1 MENENKVIPT
11 TDSAEILENQSVQE
25 EVIAEMDSSSESK
38 PEEKRCPNCQALLT
52 EEQIFC
58 PECGTSFK
66 KLCPNCKTEIQDG
79 QAFCPSCGQ
88 KIEEKISTVNSDIA
102 QFNAGIE
109 KQKNKK
115 KILPI
120 ILGALGVCAV
130 AIYLIFTIFLN
141 PQHYIEK
148 GNYQTAYKVSS
159 GAVKETVLRENIIAV
174 VSADCV
180 DSLKDPSS
188 FELRDAWISV
198 NDDSKVVLLKVAAN
212 NSYGNTV
219 INYWHY
225 SWDKDD
231 KEYSLFTTFSD
242 FNEEKTY
249 SWDDSDERIE
259 KLLKNAIKTSDAD
272 YVSGK
277 RGVHIESKSIDTI
290 NELFENSILEDVTL
304 IDAEPQKTE

>member
-11 TDSAEILENQSVQE
+11 TDSAEILEKESVQE
-25 EVIAEMDSSSESK
+25 EVIAEMGPSSESK

-58 PECGTSFK
+58 PECGASFK

-88 KIEEKISTVNSDIA
+88 KIEEKNSTVNSDIA

-141 PQHYIEK
+141 PQHYIDK
-148 GNYQTAYKVSS
+148 GDYQTAYKVAS
-159 GAVKETVLRENIIAV
+159 GEQKENILRENIIAV
-174 VSADCV
+174 VSADCI
-180 DSLKDPSS
+180 DSLKDASS
-188 FELRDAWISV
+188 FELRDAWIRF
-198 NDDSKVVLLKVAAN
+198 NDSSKVIIMKVAAN
-212 NSYGNTV
+212 NSYGNQV
-219 INYWHY
+219 VNYWY
-225 SWDKDD
+225 YFYDKDE
-231 KEYSLFTTFSD
+231 KEYSLYTTFSD
-242 FNEEKTY
+242 FSEEKTY
-249 SWDDSDERIE
+249 SWDDTDERLE
-259 KLLKNAIKTSDAD
+259 KSLKNLAKSTAEDVISDGIKINDD
-272 YVSGK
+272 
-277 RGVHIESKSIDTI
+277 SIDTI
-290 NELFENSILEDVTL
+290 NKLFEEDMLEDVTL
-304 IDAEPQKTE
+304 LDAEPRKTE